1 MIGLETLNICMISTE
16 SLPTPPIGYWG
27 GIESVVWD
35 LTTELDRMG
44 HEVSL
49 IARPGSISPKNG
61 KLIETFPDIPDEL
74 GVNERHFNAYK
85 DYVTSFDGIVHDHSL
100 GKQIRTFKPYFV
112 QTPHYRQHPQDMG
125 YTNII
130 SPSNALAGWIVEH
143 TPQDQRRDIPVVHHG
158 VDVDRFEYNPDES
171 DYYLYFSYIAKYK
184 GALDALNIAKY
195 TGVNM
200 VFAGIEGDA
209 TQDVHD
215 EHCRSNNV
223 TFEGQV
229 SNEER
234 KDLMSN
240 AKALIFPT
248 GSFGTVDWMEI
259 FGLVQ
264 IEALA
269 SGTPVI
275 SSNNGA
281 CPEIIE
287 HGKTGF
293 ICSSYQ
299 EMLEI
304 VRSDAVSTINRSD
317 CRLSVESYFSS
328 KRMSEEYINIYM
340 KILNGELL

>member
-1 MIGLETLNICMISTE
+1 MISTE
-16 SLPTPPIGYWG
+16 SLPTPPTGYWG
-27 GIESVVWD
+27 GIESMVWD

-49 IARPGSISPKNG
+49 IARPNSKSPNNG
-61 KLIETFPDIPDEL
+61 TLIETFPDVPDEL
-74 GVNERHFNAYK
+74 GVNERHFNAYE

-100 GKQIRTFKPYFV
+100 GKQVRTFKPYFV

-125 YTNII
+125 YINIV
-130 SPSNALAGWIVEH
+130 SPSKALADWLVEN
-143 TPQDQRRDIPVVHHG
+143 TPQDLRRDIPIVQHG
-158 VDVDRFEYNPDES
+158 IDVDRFKYNSDEE
-171 DYYLYFSYIAKYK
+171 DYYLYFSYISEYK
-184 GALDALNIAKY
+184 GAFDALNIAKE

-200 VFAGIEGDA
+200 VFAGVEGDA
-209 TQDVHD
+209 THEVHA
-215 EHCRSNNV
+215 EHCKSDNV
-223 TFEGQV
+223 TFKGQV

-234 KDLMSN
+234 TDLMSN

-264 IEALA
+264 VEAMA

-275 SSNNGA
+275 SSDNGA

-304 VRSDAVSTINRSD
+304 VRSDTVSSIKRSD
-317 CRLSVESYFSS
+317 CRSSVENHFSS
-328 KRMSEEYINIYM
+328 KRMAEDYINIY
-340 KILNGELL
+340 KNILNGEPI

>member
-1 MIGLETLNICMISTE
+1 MTVIYMETLKICMVSTE

-27 GIESVVWD
+27 GVESMVWD

-49 IARPGSISPKNG
+49 VARPGSESPG
-61 KLIETFPDIPDEL
+61 KGILIETFPDVPDEL

-100 GKQIRTFKPYFV
+100 GKQVRTLKPYFI
-112 QTPHYRQHPQDMG
+112 QTPHYRQHPHDMG

-130 SPSNALAGWIVEH
+130 SPSRALAGWIEER
-143 TPQDQRRDIPVVHHG
+143 TPQDQRHEIPVVHHG
-158 VDVDRFEYNPDES
+158 IDVSRFDYNPNKS
-171 DYYLYFSYIAKYK
+171 DYYLYFSYISKYK
-184 GALDALNIAKY
+184 GALDALNIAKH

-215 EHCRSNNV
+215 EHCRSDNV
-223 TFEGQV
+223 TFEGNV

-264 IEALA
+264 IEAIA

-275 SSNNGA
+275 SSDNGA

-299 EMLEI
+299 EMFEI
-304 VRSDAVSTINRSD
+304 VRSDAVSSIKHSD
-317 CRLSVESYFSS
+317 CRSSAENQFSS
-328 KRMSEEYINIYM
+328 KRMAEEYLNQYNNVF
-340 KILNGELL
+340 NGE